1 MKILLLVSAFNS
13 LTQGVFVKLQD
24 NGHMVG
30 VQYAIDDISIIEEV
44 NRFEPEIILCPYLKK
59 YIPKEVF
66 TKTPTYILHPG
77 VRGDKGHHSL
87 DHVVRD
93 NKKEWGVVLLKAN
106 EHFDGG
112 EIYAQANFEVRD
124 TYKASLYRDEVFYAT
139 LEAVDKLLINL
150 QDKDFT
156 PTKQLNTPLHHYL
169 TKEDRQID
177 WENDT
182 TKEIVKKIYTSD
194 SYPGVFDTIL
204 GVQCYLFGAWEEE
217 KLKGEVKEIL
227 AKRDGAICLGTIDG
241 AIWITHLKEI
251 KGIKLPATY
260 VLKDKIQGVKEN
272 RLSLIFDMS
281 YKTFYEIGSHKDEDV
296 TYLCFNFH
304 NGAMSG
310 EQAIRLKYAF
320 EYLKENAKVIVL
332 IGARDFFSNGIHL
345 NILEDSQKQ
354 GEDGWSNINAM
365 NDLVK
370 SIIFADD
377 VITVSSLHKN
387 AGAGGVFLSTACDYV
402 VGEQNIVLNPHYKT
416 IGLSG
421 SEYHTYS
428 LPKRVGDT
436 KAQELLENCLPISM
450 QKAKEIGLVDEVFH
464 HIDYFDRLREYAT
477 NLVKD
482 ETKFDDFLWDK
493 EDYLEEN
500 KQFINQ
506 CKENEIKIMYP
517 EFWEEDSDFHK
528 LRYDFVHKVSHT
540 ITPQRLQGN

>member
-77 VRGDKGHHSL
+77 VLGDKGHHSL

-112 EIYAQANFEVRD
+112 EIYAQANFDVRD

-304 NGAMSG
+304 NGAMSA

-387 AGAGGVFLSTACDYV
+387 AGAGGVFLATACDYV

-436 KAQELLENCLPISM
+436 KAQELLENCLPISI

-482 ETKFDDFLWDK
+482 EDKFDDFLWDK

-500 KQFINQ
+500 KQFINN